1 MKFNKSTQNFSF
13 VAIGRL
19 FGSGSQAIF
28 YFIFAFFLE
37 PELYGEM
44 SYLIA
49 LAGTFSIISRFGLNQ
64 TVTVYQAKNENSIVN
79 QINVLSL
86 LTTSVAAI
94 ILLPITIFAAFLAL
108 SLSFFP
114 MNQNN
119 FLGQKNYKKFMFI
132 SITRSILLIVIPVS
146 LFFVWDISGIL
157 IGMTI
162 SYFICSLDFLRKI
175 KFQINSFNEIK
186 NNFSVII
193 HNFGADLSTNLSR
206 RIDKLLIAPLLGFT
220 SLGIYQFN
228 IQILF
233 GLELIPIA
241 IHSFLL
247 SEESSG
253 KKYKKIEYYAILM
266 SIIISLII
274 FFIAPSVIE
283 NILPEYS
290 EGIPSLQLL
299 VLTLIPLSIMAI
311 LNAKLQALES
321 KKIGYSAL
329 IRIGSLLILIATV
342 GNWYGLM
349 GLSISVLLSV
359 ILHVIFLAI
368 LYTSTKYKRNSSVN
382 SSKR

>member
-1 MKFNKSTQNFSF
+1 MRELKKHSFSKVFDLQNSSRTNFYKN
-13 VAIGRL
+13 IL
-19 FGSGSQAIF
+19 F
-28 YFIFAFFLE
+28 
-37 PELYGEM
+37 P
-44 SYLIA
+44 
-49 LAGTFSIISRFGLNQ
+49 T
-64 TVTVYQAKNENSIVN
+64 AKKETWS
-79 QINVLSL
+79 S
-86 LTTSVAAI
+86 
-94 ILLPITIFAAFLAL
+94 
-108 SLSFFP
+108 
-114 MNQNN
+114 
-119 FLGQKNYKKFMFI
+119 
-132 SITRSILLIVIPVS
+132 SITTLPEVIDKKEFDKHSVLDRFNHQLQTSGLKTSYTLNPDFS
-146 LFFVWDISGIL
+146 WACSDI
-157 IGMTI
+157 
-162 SYFICSLDFLRKI
+162 
-175 KFQINSFNEIK
+175 NEIK

-253 KKYKKIEYYAILM
+253 KKHKKIEYYVILM
-266 SIIISLII
+266 SIIISLIV
-274 FFIAPSVIE
+274 FFIAPPVIE

-329 IRIGSLLILIATV
+329 IRIGSLLILIATI

-349 GLSISVLLSV
+349 GLSVSVLLSV
-359 ILHVIFLAI
+359 IFHVIFLAI
-368 LYTSTKYKRNSSVN
+368 LYTSTNHKQNNSVN
-382 SSKR
+382 SSKL